1 MESLKERIE
10 QICEEIDEILE
21 AGNDQSLYIEYNS
34 IKRNK
39 KLDQEKK
46 YESLFNFKTKI
57 STKPDP
63 NGDLFDD
70 EQEFKSLLKYS
81 YAIQKKYE
89 VLNDEEKKKKRPKY
103 LSHLKELKKE
113 LDKRFE
119 NAEEQRI
126 ANLLIIGPS
135 GSGKSSFVNLISVI
149 EQSQPLCEINKVKI
163 ETKFLDGELKGDG
176 QVFTQKDSQ
185 TNKATL
191 FSFRLHLES
200 IGYYV
205 NLIDTPGLG
214 DTRGSQQDEKNID
227 NIFESLKKNNDS
239 GKEILHGIVLLINGT
254 LPRLTEE
261 QLYILYKANNIIP
274 TLLRTNIVVIMS
286 NVAFDQ
292 RANADIS
299 EISKIINSNVP
310 QERIFNFQN
319 DLFSFDYKQKD
330 RESAPIIEKNF
341 LDNRKTLSK
350 LFKICSALEAK
361 PAKLFAS
368 LGDARAEFR
377 VNLIE
382 LLDKISVHLKKREEA
397 QKILTDIQTKNTD
410 FVTLSNQLNEK
421 SQSMVEEKQS
431 NPSSSHNTVCCY
443 CWHTCHQGCGL
454 EETTQKGSTVFLGC
468 WAFSGNNCA
477 QCPERCGIGNHV
489 HQRNILVKVKKQQ
502 EIFVENLEVKAKLNS
517 AKSEKEKIEL
527 IEASLEREIDNLEK
541 SIKGC
546 KDKIRESLKKM
557 KQVCSYFNY
566 SDELSF
572 TVKMYEKKL
581 FNKQSELQKNP
592 NNKALKNEISD
603 FERIIREYNQI
614 KAEFLNL

>member
-1 MESLKERIE
+1 MGSQNARIE

-21 AGNDQSLYIEYNS
+21 AGNDQSLYMEYNS
-34 IKRNK
+34 IKCNK

-46 YESLFNFKTKI
+46 YESLFNFKNKI

-227 NIFESLKKNNDS
+227 NIFELLKKNNDS

-261 QLYILYKANNIIP
+261 MIYILYKANNIIP
-274 TLLRTNIVVIMS
+274 TFLRTNIVVIMS

-292 RANADIS
+292 RVSADIS

-310 QERIFNFQN
+310 KERIFNFQN
-319 DLFSFDYKQKD
+319 DLFSIDYKQKD
-330 RESAPIIEKNF
+330 REFAPIIEKNF

-410 FVTLSNQLNEK
+410 FVSLFNQLNEK
-421 SQSMVEEKQS
+421 SQFMVEEKQS
-431 NPSSSHNTVCCY
+431 NPY
-443 CWHTCHQGCGL
+443 CHQG
-454 EETTQKGSTVFLGC
+454 
-468 WAFSGNNCA
+468 
-477 QCPERCGIGNHV
+477 
-489 HQRNILVKVKKQQ
+489 VKVQKLQ
-502 EIFVENLEVKAKLNS
+502 ENFLEVKTKLNS
-517 AKSEKEKIEL
+517 ATEL
-527 IEASLEREIDNLEK
+527 IRSSLERDIDNLEK

-546 KDKIRESLKKM
+546 LEKVRESLKKI
-557 KQVCSYFNY
+557 KQVCSFFNY

-572 TVKMYEKKL
+572 TVKMYKKKL
-581 FNKQSELQKNP
+581 FTKQSELQKNP
-592 NNKALKNEISD
+592 YNIALKNEIHD